1 LRALRIANSVYVSN
15 FPPFLKN
22 GMTNTATADDFDVA
36 KKVFDELR
44 ELPTERQERVL
55 RWVAETLGIK
65 SLAPGAIA
73 PPPAV
78 QTTVGPPGLGTIPLS
93 PSTAPSASR
102 DIRTFVAEKAPASE
116 NQFAAVVAYYYR
128 FESPPEQRRNT
139 IGAAD
144 LQEAARLAGRKRLSN
159 PRQTLKNAKALGYL
173 DNPARG
179 EFSINTVGENLVAMT
194 LPGGVDTAAR
204 RGPKRG
210 AAARKTSASKKKTRR
225 A

>member
-1 LRALRIANSVYVSN
+1 
-15 FPPFLKN
+15 
-22 GMTNTATADDFDVA
+22 
-36 KKVFDELR
+36 
-44 ELPTERQERVL
+44 
-55 RWVAETLGIK
+55 
-65 SLAPGAIA
+65 
-73 PPPAV
+73 
-78 QTTVGPPGLGTIPLS
+78 
-93 PSTAPSASR
+93 
-102 DIRTFVAEKAPASE
+102 VAEKAPASE

-128 FESPPEQRRNT
+128 FEAPPEQRRNT
-139 IGAAD
+139 IGGAD

-194 LPGGVDTAAR
+194 LPGGVDAAR

-210 AAARKTSASKKKTRR
+210 AGARKKGTSKKKTRK